1 MVKIVGADLG
11 NDSTKPV
18 FSAQQ
23 QFKLKNAVSKRMMT
37 EIRKNLSLDSEQP
50 DILDDLD
57 ILIDSEKIKGRYFV
71 GNLAAKVGEDI
82 VEPGTRKVQNDS
94 LIVPLITMLAL
105 NTDEGKKEE
114 AFNVVCGLPIK
125 EFSADK
131 DAFGEKIKG
140 TYHIEFLSG
149 RLKSR
154 KVTVRIPEVVVL
166 PEGVAVIM
174 NRMLNENATKFRD
187 ESLRTGQ
194 VGVIDIG
201 AFTIDI
207 PIIVNGKPDSEAS
220 DGLAEGIAMYLDRI
234 VDYVNDRYGIKM
246 TRAQLVERLENN
258 DLLVPIR
265 GMDVDLLPFV
275 EEQFEFLSDK
285 IVSIVDKLW
294 ERNYEIKRFYVVG
307 GGAKALQ
314 KYLEEKMKER
324 GVSLTFIEDEDPQM
338 QNALGYWKYG
348 VQKFGKK

>member
-1 MVKIVGADLG
+1 MVRIVGADLG

-23 QFKLKNAVSKRMMT
+23 QFRLKNAVSRRMMT

-57 ILIDSEKIKGRYFV
+57 VIIDSEKIKGRFFV

-82 VEPGTRKVQNDS
+82 VKPGTRKVQNDS
-94 LIVPLITMLAL
+94 IIVPLITMLAL

-114 AFNVVCGLPIK
+114 QFKVVCGLPIK
-125 EFSADK
+125 EFSDDK
-131 DAFGEKIKG
+131 DIFRNKIMGSYKV
-140 TYHIEFLSG
+140 EFLSG
-149 RLKSR
+149 RIKGR
-154 KVTVRIPEVVVL
+154 KVTIHIEDVAVL
-166 PEGVAVIM
+166 PEGVPVVM
-174 NRMLNENATKFRD
+174 NRMLDDSATKFRD
-187 ESLRTGQ
+187 ESLRSGQ

-201 AFTIDI
+201 AFTTDM
-207 PIIVNGKPDSEAS
+207 PVIVNGKPDSDAS
-220 DGLAEGIAMYLDRI
+220 DGLDEGIAIYLDRI
-234 VDYVNDRYGIKM
+234 VDYVNDRYEVKM
-246 TRAQLVERLENN
+246 TRAQLVERLEDN
-258 DLLVPIR
+258 DFVVPIR
-265 GMDVDLLPFV
+265 GQEVDLEPFV
-275 EEQFEFLSDK
+275 NEQFIFFADK

-314 KYLEEKMKER
+314 KYLEEKMNER
-324 GVSLTFIEDEDPQM
+324 GISLTFIEDEDPQM

-348 VQKFGKK
+348 VTKFRKK